1 MRVMDVLKL
10 AHTNVKGHLGRTV
23 MTVLTVS
30 VVFGVVVGAN
40 FVLKG
45 LERSLLEFAGEKT
58 EGKVYVVSV
67 AGGSAQEDVMR
78 ENGGEEVGRIME
90 YEITGTRNTS
100 DANVPVAEEKVVKGF
115 LTEAVD
121 GVAIG
126 KLPIVCTRDGGFR
139 CEDVVESALGVT
151 EDEYEIVGMMPDAS
165 GTLKLGQK
173 DLVNLN
179 PLNLVLGNIGFHEP
193 YLFLVVD
200 DGRERIAELIEAMRI
215 RAKQEQEENEIETGG
230 NWWAAENE
238 VQEGSEVELLEIEKK
253 VIKFETAEE
262 AYDYIEE
269 MNKNQNNV
277 RAREIFGNQTSVVA
291 AIKNAE
297 KTLGFAMWALTVVA
311 VIIMAVTFA
320 HLISMEVRTVMLYR
334 SMGATTGQVVM
345 IYLAYLV
352 ELCLMAVVV
361 ATVIGALIAG
371 VMTIMNA
378 AELERVLS
386 RYYEVERGGRI
397 LLWGWSAKYWC
408 IVGLMMLIAPVAF
421 LLIYDQLSVK
431 YLARKLKEDV
441 GE

>member
-1 MRVMDVLKL
+1 MRVVDVLKL

-67 AGGSAQEDVMR
+67 AGRSAQEDVMR

-165 GTLKLGQK
+165 GTLKLGDRK
-173 DLVNLN
+173 
-179 PLNLVLGNIGFHEP
+179 
-193 YLFLVVD
+193 
-200 DGRERIAELIEAMRI
+200 
-215 RAKQEQEENEIETGG
+215 
-230 NWWAAENE
+230 
-238 VQEGSEVELLEIEKK
+238 
-253 VIKFETAEE
+253 
-262 AYDYIEE
+262 
-269 MNKNQNNV
+269 
-277 RAREIFGNQTSVVA
+277 SVV
-291 AIKNAE
+291 
-297 KTLGFAMWALTVVA
+297 
-311 VIIMAVTFA
+311 
-320 HLISMEVRTVMLYR
+320 
-334 SMGATTGQVVM
+334 
-345 IYLAYLV
+345 
-352 ELCLMAVVV
+352 
-361 ATVIGALIAG
+361 
-371 VMTIMNA
+371 
-378 AELERVLS
+378 
-386 RYYEVERGGRI
+386 
-397 LLWGWSAKYWC
+397 
-408 IVGLMMLIAPVAF
+408 
-421 LLIYDQLSVK
+421 
-431 YLARKLKEDV
+431 
-441 GE
+441 